1 MNAFS
6 RIQCNSHNVNQ
17 LMIDCYDGD
26 HLRIMPAEYY
36 SRFPQEDLSGFCVAK
51 GLYCL
56 PTFELLDKLN
66 ELILEADPYRNAIEI
81 GAGNGAIGR
90 GLGITATDSMM
101 QANPSVAY
109 LYETVLSQPTV
120 EYGKNVQQIDG
131 NAAVEKMRPDVVIG
145 AWVTHIYDNRDPDRG
160 GNVLGIDEWDIL
172 RRVKRYIVVGNTVIH
187 GKKPIMSQ
195 VSQVIKAPYLF
206 SRSAQYH
213 DKNAIFVWDN
223 SNQSLAGRP
232 S

>member
-1 MNAFS
+1 MNAATQLNFDARAVS
-6 RIQCNSHNVNQ
+6 Q
-17 LMIDCYDGD
+17 LMTDCMDGD

-36 SRFPQEDLSGFCVAK
+36 SRFRQQDLSAFCLVQ

-66 ELILEADPYRNAIEI
+66 ELILEADPYREAIEI

-90 GLGITATDSMM
+90 GLGIPATDSMM
-101 QANPSVAY
+101 QDNPSVAY
-109 LYETVLSQPTV
+109 LYETVFKQPTV
-120 EYGKNVQQIDG
+120 NYGKNVRQIDG
-131 NAAVEKMRPDVVIG
+131 NAAVESLRPNVVIG
-145 AWVTHIYDNRDPDRG
+145 AWVTHMYDSRDPDRG

-172 RRVKRYIVVGNTVIH
+172 RRVRRYIVVGNTVIH

-206 SRSAQYH
+206 SRSAMYH

-223 SNQSLAGRP
+223 EKQLAGRP